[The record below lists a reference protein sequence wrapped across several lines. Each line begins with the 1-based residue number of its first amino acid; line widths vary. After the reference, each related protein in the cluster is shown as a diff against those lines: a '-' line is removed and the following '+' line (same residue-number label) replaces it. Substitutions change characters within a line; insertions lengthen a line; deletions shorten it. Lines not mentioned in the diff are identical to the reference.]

1 VLQSDITCDAFTALA
16 GAASTALAARA
27 AAHTSI
33 IAVKNL
39 RIIDTRLWGIALAAL
54 GVRLLYMFVI
64 ARAPVGVGGD
74 AGFYQSAASQIAHG
88 HFYYRVIFGQAFKTA
103 EHPPL
108 YSLLLSVGSLLGGDS
123 LQAHRIL
130 SCVIGAFAVL
140 LIGFLARTLGG
151 RRAGLIAAAI
161 AALYPPFVTADALV
175 MSEPLFTLTVAAAL
189 LVAIHLRRRPTLLG
203 SVALGVTIAL
213 AALTRAEGLLLIPLL
228 GWPASQPWMRGG
240 AQGSTGARGST
251 GAGRSTSG
259 PLRPAGARR
268 SAGPLRLL
276 VLTVAAVVVI
286 APWMVRN
293 GIVFHRF
300 LFAAD
305 ANTLI
310 AGANCHDTYYGHDIG
325 WWSLDCLAHGR
336 KLAQLQVGD
345 ASTGPAVD
353 YAGDHLGRLA
363 LVMPVRVL
371 RTFDLFQP
379 LRQGNR
385 EVRRKWVDVVGL
397 VFYFPL
403 LVLAAIG
410 LFRARS
416 LRAAGARSVLLAPV
430 LMVVIASALGWG
442 IGRFRIG
449 ADVSIVVLAAL
460 ALTSWRRVERGRV
473 PPS

>member
-1 VLQSDITCDAFTALA
+1 VLQSDITCDALAAAA
-16 GAASTALAARA
+16 GAASTALTVLPATQ
-27 AAHTSI
+27 TSI

-39 RIIDTRLWGIALAAL
+39 RIIDTRLWAIAIAAL

-64 ARAPVGVGGD
+64 AKAPVGVGGD

-88 HFYYRVIFGQAFKTA
+88 HFYYRVIFGHAYKTA

-108 YSLLLSVGSLLGGDS
+108 YPLVLSVGSLLGGDS

-140 LIGFLARTLGG
+140 LIGYLARTLGG
-151 RRAGLIAAAI
+151 PRAGVVAAAI

-189 LVAIHLRRRPTLLG
+189 LVAIRLRRRPTRLG
-203 SVALGVTIAL
+203 AVALGVTIGL

-228 GWPASQPWMRGG
+228 GWPASQPRVRGG
-240 AQGSTGARGST
+240 GW
-251 GAGRSTSG
+251 
-259 PLRPAGARR
+259 
-268 SAGPLRLL
+268 RLIL
-276 VLTVAAVVVI
+276 ITAAAAVAIV
-286 APWMVRN
+286 PWTVRN
-293 GIVFHRF
+293 AVVFHRL

-305 ANTLI
+305 ANTLV

-336 KLAQLQVGD
+336 TLAQLHVGD
-345 ASTGPAVD
+345 ASAGPALD
-353 YAGDHLGRLA
+353 YAGDHVGRLA
-363 LVMPVRVL
+363 LVIPVRVL
-371 RTFDLFQP
+371 RAFDLFQP

-385 EVRRKWVDVVGL
+385 ELRRKWVDVVGL

-403 LVLAAIG
+403 LVLAVIG
-410 LFRARS
+410 LLRVGA
-416 LRAAGARSVLLAPV
+416 LRAAGARWVLLAPV

-449 ADVSIVVLAAL
+449 ADVSIVVLAAMLL
-460 ALTSWRRVERGRV
+460 ARPRELMVWSARRARVLHQYRG
-473 PPS
+473 